1 MYRSKAFRDICHAS
15 VCDSVHLC
23 VCLSVCLSALELEN
37 EWSQTWY
44 RELPWD
50 IVQLVQF
57 LGSKGQSSW
66 LQDRKV
72 QKGDQVAGMS
82 YALSLSAQ
90 PLVKYM
96 CLMQEIVLMLLQH
109 GADVRLINSEGNSAY
124 NVAKATDIKSMI
136 EGYYSSVFI
145 YSASAPSSWFF
156 CAVHFIA

>member
-1 MYRSKAFRDICHAS
+1 M
-15 VCDSVHLC
+15 
-23 VCLSVCLSALELEN
+23 
-37 EWSQTWY
+37 
-44 RELPWD
+44 
-50 IVQLVQF
+50 
-57 LGSKGQSSW
+57 
-66 LQDRKV
+66 

-156 CAVHFIA
+156 CAFYSITL